1 MEYYV
6 ESELCNDDDD
16 LVQQVPQPPPAQ
28 HSEGGDDDAG
38 PEQVHQVQEWCPPC
52 HTGVTD

>member
-38 PEQVHQVQEWCPPC
+38 PEQVHQVQEWCPP
-52 HTGVTD
+52 